1 MINSEQYNG
10 PAEKSSYT
18 AKATEIVALADKM
31 LAENSVQV
39 SCTVS
44 NFILSNH
51 KYPYVQLSELEANIN
66 GFDLNIGE
74 VEPEIED
81 AMANDGKSTQ
91 A

>member
-31 LAENSVQV
+31 LAENSVQ
-39 SCTVS
+39 
-44 NFILSNH
+44 
-51 KYPYVQLSELEANIN
+51 LSELEANIN

-81 AMANDGKSTQ
+81 AMANDGKFS
-91 A
+91 